1 MSLVSLD
8 PSLGDEIEA
17 IRENLKFCSMF
28 QKPSSDKRINL
39 GEIMSCLMD
48 IEHCLKEEMQAIEFE
63 EAREEMEK
71 AK

>member
-1 MSLVSLD
+1 
-8 PSLGDEIEA
+8 
-17 IRENLKFCSMF
+17 MF

-63 EAREEMEK
+63 EAREGMEK